1 MQPKISW
8 CINQTTQ
15 LYFKEA
21 MNLLMWYNKRDVP
34 GTQHI
39 ERFFS
44 QIVATHLLSKG
55 GISSKI
61 FRCGLFPLFFCR
73 AFAKNFPPSCTS
85 RPSPRLY
92 FFPQYLV
99 SQIKTPI
106 FFVNATI

>member
-1 MQPKISW
+1 
-8 CINQTTQ
+8 
-15 LYFKEA
+15 
-21 MNLLMWYNKRDVP
+21 NLLMWYNKRDVP

-61 FRCGLFPLFFCR
+61 FR

-85 RPSPRLY
+85 RPSPRL
-92 FFPQYLV
+92 
-99 SQIKTPI
+99 
-106 FFVNATI
+106 